1 MERKYKGTTDKGKRR
16 SDRQKK
22 VDNRRKRQEKEARDE
37 EERLLRLRL
46 LKEQQTT
53 FWFLGAFHLSLV
65 RPTFFAWLFPLFFA
79 KGRPNDPPLRKPV
92 R

>member
-37 EERLLRLRL
+37 DERLLRLRL
-46 LKEQQTT
+46 LKELQDDVWFRST
-53 FWFLGAFHLSLV
+53 FRLHLIRPNFL
-65 RPTFFAWLFPLFFA
+65 AWLFPLFFA
-79 KGRPNDPPLRKPV
+79 KGRPHDPPL
-92 R
+92 